1 MRIVVL
7 GAGTVGTSI
16 AEMLCENK
24 HSVTVVDSDPAQT
37 QRINDELDVRPVTG
51 SASESSV
58 MFQADVI
65 GADAVLAVTG
75 NDEVNLVAASM
86 AKGLGARRSIARVYA
101 PIFRDL
107 STFDYQTHF
116 NIDRLMS
123 LEQLSA
129 TELARG
135 IRSPGSVVIENFAR
149 GQLEVQ
155 EVIVSKKSI
164 ATNMA
169 LKDLGLPKGV
179 RIGSIYRGGKQWIAG
194 ANDRIE
200 ANDHVMLIG
209 QREDIDDVK
218 ESLSKEH
225 QPKQHVVIAGGGE
238 TGFHL
243 ARTLESDRFR
253 VVLMDQ
259 SQERCEFLANNLK
272 QATVVHADANRR
284 AVLEEE
290 RVGSADVFVACT
302 GDDENNIMAGVEARD
317 IGAKKIMAIV
327 GRPDYADLVGKLG
340 IDLAVSER
348 EVMATQIL
356 GFLQTW
362 PVIHRSSLPGGGISV
377 LEIDVLEGAP
387 CTEHVLANLKLP
399 RQCLIAAVIKTEYVK
414 VPGADDRLQ
423 AGDTVVAMI
432 DESAID
438 ATLEY
443 FSANGR

>member
-1 MRIVVL
+1 MRVLVL

-24 HSVTVVDSDPAQT
+24 HSVTVVDHDPAQT
-37 QRINDELDVRPVTG
+37 RRINDELDVRPVTG

-65 GADAVLAVTG
+65 GADTVLAVTG
-75 NDEVNLVAASM
+75 NDEVNIVAASM
-86 AKGLGARRSIARVYA
+86 AKGLGALRSIARVYA

-123 LEQLSA
+123 LEHLTA
-129 TELARG
+129 MELARG
-135 IRSPGSVVIENFAR
+135 IRSPGSVVVENFAR

-164 ATNMA
+164 AINMP

-179 RIGSIYRGGKQWIAG
+179 RIGSIYRGDKLWIAG

-200 ANDHVMLIG
+200 AEDHVMLIG
-209 QREDIDDVK
+209 RREDIDDVK
-218 ESLSKEH
+218 ESLSKE
-225 QPKQHVVIAGGGE
+225 QLPTQHVVIAGGGE

-243 ARTLESDRFR
+243 ARTLESDRFH

-272 QATVVHADANRR
+272 QTTVIQADANRR
-284 AVLEEE
+284 AILEEE

-317 IGAKKIMAIV
+317 IGAKQIMAIV
-327 GRPDYADLVGKLG
+327 GRPDYAGLVGKLG

-348 EVMATQIL
+348 DVMANHVL

-362 PVIHRSSLPGGGISV
+362 PVIHRSSLPGGRISV
-377 LEIDVLEGAP
+377 LEIDVLKGAP
-387 CTEHVLANLKLP
+387 CTEHVLANLQLP
-399 RQCLIAAVIKTEYVK
+399 AQCLIAAVITAGYVK
-414 VPGADDRLQ
+414 VPGADDRLSP
-423 AGDTVVAMI
+423 GDTVVAMI
-432 DESAID
+432 EDSAID
-438 ATLEY
+438 ATLAH
-443 FSANGR
+443 FSVNGR

>member
-37 QRINDELDVRPVTG
+37 RRINDELDVRPVTG

-75 NDEVNLVAASM
+75 NDEVNIVAASM

-129 TELARG
+129 MELARG
-135 IRSPGSVVIENFAR
+135 IRSPGSVVVENFAR

-164 ATNMA
+164 AINMA

-179 RIGSIYRGGKQWIAG
+179 RVGSIYRGDKLWIAG

-200 ANDHVMLIG
+200 ADDHVMLIG

-225 QPKQHVVIAGGGE
+225 QTKQHVVIAGGGE

-243 ARTLESDRFR
+243 ARTLESDRFH

-259 SQERCEFLANNLK
+259 SQQRCEFLANNLK

-284 AVLEEE
+284 AILEEE

-348 EVMATQIL
+348 EAMATQVL

-387 CTEHVLANLKLP
+387 CTQHVLANLKLP
-399 RQCLIAAVIKTEYVK
+399 PQCLIAAVIKTEYVK

-423 AGDTVVAMI
+423 PGDTVVAMI
-432 DESAID
+432 EDSAID
-438 ATLEY
+438 ATLEH
-443 FSANGR
+443 FSVNGR